1 MSREAAEQTDVDQSP
16 SGWEQLEKRLNKE
29 MPEEEKR
36 RRFLWVFF
44 LFLLLGGSGLTFLL
58 SREDKSNNTKPI
70 SAAPANV
77 DTATKK
83 AELKNDAPPVNDA
96 AGKENKKGE
105 NIVAS
110 DNIDK
115 LKKEGNAEKPLTLKE
130 PGAKYGE
137 ENKTVADLPEQ
148 SKSSTEQKTPDIKR
162 KIADTK
168 PSKQKGN
175 VASLALEK
183 NNLRERANSKGLRSG
198 RNKPLKEDSEKNQLA
213 TTEVKRKGEVASTDA
228 VDANTKNTDS
238 VSPTPNK
245 TDAITKDVDSPLAEN
260 KQVKVDSMVS
270 NPATKKVKT
279 KSSLVNRWTIGLYSG
294 TDISRI
300 NGTANNKMG
309 YVIGSMLSYDLTK
322 RFTVSAGFLFTQ
334 KFYSAKPSD
343 YNPPPHHISRY
354 LNLVSLDGNCE
365 MWEIPL
371 NLRYNVIKRPRSS
384 WFVNAGS
391 SSYIMRKQFYD
402 YEHIDQGVLA
412 KRSWKTA
419 SQQNDWFKILNLSVG
434 FEKSISRSLSV
445 QAEPYARIPLSGVGY
460 GKMDISTYGMLVGI
474 KYRPLFKK

>member
-29 MPEEEKR
+29 MPQEEKR

-58 SREDKSNNTKPI
+58 SRVDKSNNTKPI
-70 SAAPANV
+70 SAAPANA
-77 DTATKK
+77 DAATQK
-83 AELKNDAPPVNDA
+83 AELKNDAPPVKGA
-96 AGKENKKGE
+96 ASRENKKGE
-105 NIVAS
+105 TIVTT
-110 DNIDK
+110 DKIDK
-115 LKKEGNAEKPLTLKE
+115 LKKEGNAKKPLTQKE
-130 PGAKYGE
+130 PAANYDE
-137 ENKTVADLPEQ
+137 DNRTVADLPEQ
-148 SKSSTEQKTPDIKR
+148 SKSSTEQKTPDLKR
-162 KIADTK
+162 KIAGTK
-168 PSKQKGN
+168 PSGQKGN
-175 VASLALEK
+175 VVSLALEK
-183 NNLRERANSKGLRSG
+183 NNLRKRTDSKDLRSG
-198 RNKPLKEDSEKNQLA
+198 KNKPLKEDSEKNQLA
-213 TTEVKRKGEVASTDA
+213 TTEVKRRDEVTSTDA
-228 VDANTKNTDS
+228 IDANTKNTDA
-238 VSPTPNK
+238 VPPTPNK
-245 TDAITKDVDSPLAEN
+245 TDAITKNVDSSLVEN
-260 KQVKVDSMVS
+260 KQVKIDSLAS
-270 NPATKKVKT
+270 NPVAQKVKT
-279 KSSLVNRWTIGLYSG
+279 KSSLVNRWTIGLYTG

-300 NGTANNKMG
+300 NGTANNKKG

-334 KFYSAKPSD
+334 KFYSAKASD

-365 MWEIPL
+365 MWELPL

-434 FEKSISRSLSV
+434 FEKSISRSFSV

-460 GKMDISTYGMLVGI
+460 GKMDISTYGILVGV